1 MPMLN
6 IKNEI
11 ELIVI
16 HECNWRCPYCSEQT
30 YDKSTLPISD
40 VFDKISTIPINSNVT
55 LSGGEVGLLSLGVIY
70 KIMWELIDKGCV
82 LNLNTNGLFIS
93 KYPHLLRYFS
103 YILYHCSEDLYEDIK
118 FYDYGNDYHSLVITD
133 DNFPRFNEITRKYPN
148 IKWNVIPSSVGDYGG
163 ISILSR
169 DNKRLLL
176 KKYSSH
182 LTDDSKHRLIKDKE
196 WSRIEFV

>member
-1 MPMLN
+1 MPMMN

-30 YDKSTLPISD
+30 YDKPILSISD
-40 VFDKISTIPINSNVT
+40 VFKKISTIPNNSNVT
-55 LSGGEVGLLSLGVIY
+55 LSGGEVGMLSLNIIY
-70 KIMWELIDKGCV
+70 EIMCKLVDKGCV

-93 KYPHLLRYFS
+93 KYPHLLKYFN
-103 YILYHCSEDLYEDIK
+103 YVLYHCSEDLYEDIK
-118 FYDYGNDYHSLVITD
+118 FYDYENVYHSLVITD
-133 DNFPRFNEITRKYPN
+133 DNLPRFGEIIRKYPN
-148 IKWNVIPSSVGDYGG
+148 IKWNVIPSSIGDYNG

-169 DNKRLLL
+169 DNKMLMIR
-176 KKYSSH
+176 KYGSH

-196 WSRIEFV
+196 WSKIEFV